1 MDAGPVQRERGHSDP
16 FHADAQDPQVR
27 LKHYNDKNEDDDND
41 NDDNDENDNDG
52 KDVYIA
58 EYLPVTLVRIRT
70 IITATPHFHPTCCL
84 PHTLTINMVV
94 I

>member
-1 MDAGPVQRERGHSDP
+1 MDAGPVQRERRHSDP

-27 LKHYNDKNEDDDND
+27 LKYSNDGTDDDDNTDEDEDDDK
-41 NDDNDENDNDG
+41 DDDG

-70 IITATPHFHPTCCL
+70 IITASPTLPPHLPGPTP
-84 PHTLTINMVV
+84 
-94 I
+94 